1 MYHGISY
8 ENKKTVSEI
17 SSQIRHS
24 LEIHGRTCPTG
35 HGISRRILSTASV
48 PHAQTRCR
56 HFHDRHI
63 FRRKH
68 CFWRQRLLLRQDSK
82 NVSHCNAVSAY
93 HEVCSRSRSFVVFF
107 VKQFTIFSFPVDQKP
122 VTRIGPEHRNQHSDH
137 LDCHVAQIPRPA
149 VFPCPGRHRRSDPAV
164 RKDCE
169 QYHGRIERHADRR
182 IGVRLKSNLAVQIL
196 RY

>member
-8 ENKKTVSEI
+8 ENKKPYLKSPLRYGTRWKYTAEPAL
-17 SSQIRHS
+17 QGM
-24 LEIHGRTCPTG
+24 EYPAG
-35 HGISRRILSTASV
+35 ILSTASV

-82 NVSHCNAVSAY
+82 NISHCNAVSAY

-137 LDCHVAQIPRPA
+137 LDYHVAQIPRPA

-164 RKDCE
+164 RK
-169 QYHGRIERHADRR
+169 IVNSTMTA
-182 IGVRLKSNLAVQIL
+182 
-196 RY
+196 

>member
-1 MYHGISY
+1 MEYSAG
-8 ENKKTVSEI
+8 
-17 SSQIRHS
+17 
-24 LEIHGRTCPTG
+24 
-35 HGISRRILSTASV
+35 ILSTASV

-63 FRRKH
+63 FRRRH

-137 LDCHVAQIPRPA
+137 LDYHVAQIPRPA

-169 QYHGRIERHADRR
+169 QYHDRIECHADRR
-182 IGVRLKSNLAVQIL
+182 IGVRLKSNLAVQFL

>member
-1 MYHGISY
+1 MKI
-8 ENKKTVSEI
+8 KKPYLKSPLRYGTRWKYTAKSALQGMEYPA
-17 SSQIRHS
+17 
-24 LEIHGRTCPTG
+24 G
-35 HGISRRILSTASV
+35 ILSTASV

-82 NVSHCNAVSAY
+82 NISHCNAVSAY

-122 VTRIGPEHRNQHSDH
+122 VTQIGPEHRNQHSDH
-137 LDCHVAQIPRPA
+137 LDYHVAQIPRPA

-164 RKDCE
+164 RKNRE
-169 QYHGRIERHADRR
+169 QYHDRIECHADRR
-182 IGVRLKSNLAVQIL
+182 IGVRLKSNLAVQFL